1 MNMFN
6 LASITLYLN
15 PIRNP
20 KKISQPDASH
30 LYFVLRLTRAVYY

>member
-1 MNMFN
+1 MNMLN
-6 LASITLYLN
+6 IASITPSLI

-30 LYFVLRLTRAVYY
+30 LYFVLRLTRAVY